1 MRSFP
6 IHRDAEMEYC
16 GAGSGYARIERGAVV
31 EIYYDDPGPGR
42 RAPRLDTGDLT
53 RGRFAGWHFI
63 QDDGY

>member
-1 MRSFP
+1 
-6 IHRDAEMEYC
+6 MEYC

-42 RAPRLDTGDLT
+42 RAPPLDTGDLT